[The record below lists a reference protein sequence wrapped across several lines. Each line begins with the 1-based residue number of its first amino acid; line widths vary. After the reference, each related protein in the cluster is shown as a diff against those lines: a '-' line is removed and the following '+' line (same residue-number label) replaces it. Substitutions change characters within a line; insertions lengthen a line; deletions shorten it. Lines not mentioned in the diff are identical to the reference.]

1 MGKSIWEWLE
11 IEPTSDVNVIKAAY
25 AEASK
30 KYHPAEH
37 PEEFKRLRDSYK
49 VAISLA
55 KSMGEQQEEV
65 VSESSNSYAEID
77 SDESESGDKYNF
89 DIDKMRTDEDK
100 EDCDTSKYDFSSVV
114 YDDSFSDRQK
124 RMRKEPIPQRHGSS
138 PICLMRSGLRSM
150 PSWA

>member
-11 IEPTSDVNVIKAAY
+11 IEPTSDVNVIKTAY

-55 KSMGEQQEEV
+55 KSMGEQQ

-77 SDESESGDKYNF
+77 SDESESGDKHNF
-89 DIDKMRTDEDK
+89 DLDKERTDEVK
-100 EDCDTSKYDFSSVV
+100 EDSDTSKYDFSSIV

-124 RMRKEPIPQRHGSS
+124 RMLSLFGRMMSFVQTDPACYGHEKVIIR
-138 PICLMRSGLRSM
+138 R
-150 PSWA
+150 